1 MTAYAE
7 HTKPLSIVQQFDNVP
22 YQFFQHVIRE
32 NAVIG
37 NRAVQDFSPEA
48 SVPNAAA
55 QGIQRHKN
63 IRAHLNHP
71 GDIPVSADKQ
81 SRTNFRH
88 LMAIAV
94 SHFDRILR

>member
-1 MTAYAE
+1 MTAYAK
-7 HTKPLSIVQQFDNVP
+7 HPQTLSVIQPFNNVP
-22 YQFFQHVIRE
+22 HQFFQHVIRE

-48 SVPNAAA
+48 SVSNAAA
-55 QGIQRHKN
+55 QGIQRDKN

-81 SRTNFRH
+81 PRTDFRH
-88 LMAIAV
+88 LMAIVA